1 MSLTH
6 EVVSGSSIGCGEG
19 VVEGWLMIAVL
30 YVLIAWKVHAV
41 EVMERIEWSVASCRL
56 ASDGSLAVQVVEG
69 RATFCSNE

>member
-1 MSLTH
+1 
-6 EVVSGSSIGCGEG
+6 
-19 VVEGWLMIAVL
+19 MIAVL